1 MFSSPLLYLRTLK
14 CCCKEKRLY
23 PQHHKNFYYIY
34 TCDERYGNDDDDDF
48 DDDERR
54 KRRGRRRG
62 VAPVRA
68 SSFTPRSRVGRGG
81 RGVVQ
86 EETHGRVQSELRDG
100 VRLARPGDGDDSDA
114 GKEASRTDAPR
125 IEVEGFG
132 VVGGRGRQNADFDA
146 RDDGTDAT
154 RAHRTMTTMCNESLC
169 GMLKFVCVLL

>member
-1 MFSSPLLYLRTLK
+1 M
-14 CCCKEKRLY
+14 
-23 PQHHKNFYYIY
+23 
-34 TCDERYGNDDDDDF
+34 
-48 DDDERR
+48 
-54 KRRGRRRG
+54 
-62 VAPVRA
+62 APVRA

-114 GKEASRTDAPR
+114 GRKRVERTLLASKSKGLASS
-125 IEVEGFG
+125 VEEEDK
-132 VVGGRGRQNADFDA
+132 NADFDA

-154 RAHRTMTTMCNESLC
+154 RAHRTMTTMCRSLC

>member
-1 MFSSPLLYLRTLK
+1 
-14 CCCKEKRLY
+14 
-23 PQHHKNFYYIY
+23 
-34 TCDERYGNDDDDDF
+34 
-48 DDDERR
+48 
-54 KRRGRRRG
+54 
-62 VAPVRA
+62 VAAVRA

-114 GKEASRTDAPR
+114 GKEASRRDAPR
-125 IEVEGFG
+125 IEVEGG
-132 VVGGRGRQNADFDA
+132 VVVGGRGRQNADFDA

-154 RAHRTMTTMCNESLC
+154 RAHRTMTTMCNEPIC

>member
-1 MFSSPLLYLRTLK
+1 M
-14 CCCKEKRLY
+14 
-23 PQHHKNFYYIY
+23 
-34 TCDERYGNDDDDDF
+34 
-48 DDDERR
+48 
-54 KRRGRRRG
+54 
-62 VAPVRA
+62 APVRA

-125 IEVEGFG
+125 IEVEGD
-132 VVGGRGRQNADFDA
+132 GGGGGDTNARRRRRQNADFDA

>member
-1 MFSSPLLYLRTLK
+1 MGSQGLQGWGPVSRESGRHANLK
-14 CCCKEKRLY
+14 LSVRGA
-23 PQHHKNFYYIY
+23 PR
-34 TCDERYGNDDDDDF
+34 DEVGGEILFLGDLEAIFRPKDVQG
-48 DDDERR
+48 
-54 KRRGRRRG
+54 RGPG
-62 VAPVRA
+62 
-68 SSFTPRSRVGRGG
+68 VGRGG

>member
-1 MFSSPLLYLRTLK
+1 M
-14 CCCKEKRLY
+14 
-23 PQHHKNFYYIY
+23 
-34 TCDERYGNDDDDDF
+34 
-48 DDDERR
+48 
-54 KRRGRRRG
+54 
-62 VAPVRA
+62 APVRA

-125 IEVEGFG
+125 IEVEGD